1 MGKILDAFAEN
12 ELYTTE
18 VIEKRSPQ
26 RQRLI
31 ENTNEIHRKLEQN
44 LNSEDNELLEQLLEV
59 IFDESYCYAQ
69 ANFIRGYRLGIFMAT
84 EIFSEQDSFLHH
96 L

>member
-1 MGKILDAFAEN
+1 MGKILDAFVDN

-31 ENTNEIHRKLEQN
+31 EKSDELHSKLEQK

-69 ANFIRGYRLGIFMAT
+69 ANFIRGYRLGILMAT

-96 L
+96 P

>member
-31 ENTNEIHRKLEQN
+31 EKSDELHSKLEQK

-59 IFDESYCYAQ
+59 IFD
-69 ANFIRGYRLGIFMAT
+69 
-84 EIFSEQDSFLHH
+84 
-96 L
+96 

>member
-31 ENTNEIHRKLEQN
+31 EKSDELHSKLEQK

-69 ANFIRGYRLGIFMAT
+69 ANFIRVYRLGILMAT

-96 L
+96 P

>member
-31 ENTNEIHRKLEQN
+31 EKSDELHSKLEQK

-59 IFDESYCYAQ
+59 ISDESCCYAKE
-69 ANFIRGYRLGIFMAT
+69 NFIRGYRLGILMAT

>member
-1 MGKILDAFAEN
+1 MGKILDAFVEN

-31 ENTNEIHRKLEQN
+31 EKSDELHSKLEQK

-69 ANFIRGYRLGIFMAT
+69 ANFIRDHRLVILMAT

>member
-12 ELYTTE
+12 ELYATE

-31 ENTNEIHRKLEQN
+31 EKSDELHSKLEQK

-69 ANFIRGYRLGIFMAT
+69 ANFIRGYRLGILMAT

-96 L
+96 P